1 MVEELRS
8 SLKDDKQ
15 SDRWEWGGEIYS
27 LICEGMENE
36 IACDIC

>member
-15 SDRWEWGGEIYS
+15 TDGSGEGRSIPPFMK
-27 LICEGMENE
+27 GWRMK
-36 IACDIC
+36 